1 MTCTF
6 IRLTAIAAALAA
18 TGCASLTAPQGG
30 AHDHQAMHCKHMA
43 AMHGAQEPGRAKMDH
58 SGMMAACPRDAA
70 AKETPGD
77 ATDHS
82 KHQ

>member
-1 MTCTF
+1 MTSLLT
-6 IRLTAIAAALAA
+6 RLGAIAAVLAA
-18 TGCASLTAPQGG
+18 SGCASLTAPPAD
-30 AHDHQAMHCKHMA
+30 AHSHQAMHCKHVA

-58 SGMMAACPRDAA
+58 GGMMAACPRDAA
-70 AKETPGD
+70 AKETPGG